1 MGWDKKLYTDAEF
14 QRLSN
19 EYNKIKI
26 QCKCCG
32 HKVVIPVWVDKQLC
46 SWCGHYVFRN
56 KQLEFRE
63 NMKKLM
69 KVR

>member
-1 MGWDKKLYTDAEF
+1 MKLYTDAEF
-14 QRLSN
+14 KRMSE
-19 EYNKIKI
+19 EYSKVKYK
-26 QCKCCG
+26 CKHCG
-32 HKVVIPVWVDKQLC
+32 HKVVIPTWVDKQLC
-46 SWCGHYVFRN
+46 SWCGYYVFRN